1 MKTYRVNV
9 LEERKMQYGIGTI
22 KVKDTIWNDAMLSAY
37 SGYNKL
43 RKINGINGVT
53 VVNTL
58 DDQKVVLQV
67 SGYNSNIGMFCYS
80 YNLDTDNMT
89 REI

>member
-1 MKTYRVNV
+1 MKMYHVNI

-22 KVKDTIWNDAMLSAY
+22 KVKDTIWNETMLSAY
-37 SGYNKL
+37 SGYDKM
-43 RKINGINGVT
+43 RKIKGINGVT

-58 DDQKVVLQV
+58 DDQKVVLQI

-80 YNLDTDNMT
+80 YNPDTDNMT